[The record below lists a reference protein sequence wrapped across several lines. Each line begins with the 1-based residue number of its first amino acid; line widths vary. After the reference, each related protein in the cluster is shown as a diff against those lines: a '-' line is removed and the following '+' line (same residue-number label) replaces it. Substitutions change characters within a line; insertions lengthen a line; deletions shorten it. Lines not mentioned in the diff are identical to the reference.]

1 MAKVTGVGGVFFKS
15 RDPAAL
21 GAWYR
26 DRLGIELA
34 PFGGAVFR
42 WADDPKAHVGYTV
55 FSPFAE
61 DSGYFDPSTR
71 PVMINL
77 RVDDLEGL
85 LASLRAA
92 GERVLERRADEPNGK
107 FGYVLD
113 PEGTLLEL
121 WEPVADDPYYGG

>member
-1 MAKVTGVGGVFFKS
+1 MAKVTGIGGVFFKS

-26 DRLGIELA
+26 DRLGVELQ
-34 PFGGAVFR
+34 PFGGVVFR
-42 WADDPKAHVGYTV
+42 WHDDPKA
-55 FSPFAE
+55 S
-61 DSGYFDPSTR
+61 
-71 PVMINL
+71 MLNL

-92 GERVLERRADEPNGK
+92 GERVLERRADEPNGE

-121 WEPVADDPYYGG
+121 WEPAADDPYYGEPTP